1 MTKIDKIFRAGFVR
15 RWHQNPDLCHTA
27 DPVDG
32 HSGRVARLILALH
45 PNPSMGL
52 LRAALVHDDGE
63 HATGD
68 MSGPAKRANPQMS
81 EMLDRMERAARID
94 LWGSD
99 FELWQEE
106 HVWLKFA
113 DRLDAYMWA
122 KHHAPHITDSDDWPE
137 CRRWLFATA
146 EDLGV
151 SVTL

>member
-15 RWHQNPDLCHTA
+15 RWHKNPDLCHTA

-45 PNPSMGL
+45 PNPSMDL

-68 MSGPAKRANPQMS
+68 MSVPAKLANPQMS
-81 EMLDRMERAARID
+81 KMIDRMERAARID

-106 HVWLKFA
+106 QVWLKFA

-122 KHHAPHITDSDDWPE
+122 KHHAPHIMDSDDWPE
-137 CRRWLFATA
+137 CRRWLVEQA
-146 EDLGV
+146 EALGV
-151 SVTL
+151 AVTL